1 MNYILYNAS
10 EIVGRISCSEHDIEQ
25 NRNGNNYTVDSFE
38 AHEIAELK
46 VVDGLI
52 QLKSSSEIST
62 QKDADNLG
70 LIRSKRNNL
79 LSESDWTQVTDNPLT
94 DAQRQDWAAYRQD
107 LRDITDSYTDPLNI
121 VWPTKPNL

>member
-1 MNYILYNAS
+1 VNYILYNAN
-10 EIVGRISCSEHDIEQ
+10 EIVGRISCSEYDLEQ

-38 AHEIAELK
+38 GHEIAELK
-46 VVDGLI
+46 VVSGLI

-62 QKDADNLG
+62 QQDADNLE
-70 LIRSKRNNL
+70 LIRSKRNSL

-107 LRDITDSYTDPLNI
+107 LRDITETYTDPLTI
-121 VWPTKPNL
+121 VWPDKPE

>member
-25 NRNGNNYTVDSFE
+25 NRNGNNYTIDSFE
-38 AHEIAELK
+38 GYEIAELK
-46 VVDGLI
+46 VVNGLI

-62 QKDADNLG
+62 QKDADNLE
-70 LIRSKRNNL
+70 LIRSKRNSL
-79 LSESDWTQVTDNPLT
+79 LSESDWTQVPDNPLT

-107 LRDITDSYTDPLNI
+107 LRDITKTYTDPLTI
-121 VWPTKPNL
+121 VWPDKPE

>member
-38 AHEIAELK
+38 GHEIAELK
-46 VVDGLI
+46 VVSGLI

-62 QKDADNLG
+62 QQDADNLE
-70 LIRSKRNNL
+70 LIRSKRNSL

-107 LRDITDSYTDPLNI
+107 LRDITETYTDPLTI
-121 VWPTKPNL
+121 VWPDKPE

>member
-1 MNYILYNAS
+1 MNYILYNTS

-38 AHEIAELK
+38 GHEIAELK
-46 VVDGLI
+46 VVNGLI

-62 QKDADNLG
+62 QKDADNLAS
-70 LIRSKRNNL
+70 IRSKRNNL

-94 DAQRQDWAAYRQD
+94 DAQRQDWAAYRQN
-107 LRDITDSYTDPLNI
+107 LRNITENNTDPLTI
-121 VWPTKPNL
+121 VWPDKPT

>member
-1 MNYILYNAS
+1 MNYILYNAN
-10 EIVGRISCSEHDIEQ
+10 EIVGRISCSEYDLEQ

-38 AHEIAELK
+38 GHEIAELK
-46 VVDGLI
+46 VVSGLI

-62 QKDADNLG
+62 QQDADNLE
-70 LIRSKRNNL
+70 LIRSKRNSL

-107 LRDITDSYTDPLNI
+107 LRDITETYTDPLTI
-121 VWPTKPNL
+121 VWPDKPE

>member
-38 AHEIAELK
+38 GHEIAELK
-46 VVDGLI
+46 VVSGLI

-62 QKDADNLG
+62 QQDADNLE
-70 LIRSKRNNL
+70 LIRSKRNSL

-94 DAQRQDWAAYRQD
+94 DTQRQDWAAYRQD
-107 LRDITDSYTDPLNI
+107 LRDITETYTDPLTI
-121 VWPTKPNL
+121 VWPDKPE